1 MSKNKTTSTAWAS
14 KKQGGGSLTSDLLTP
29 RRPSPAPTQSQ
40 SKRSKG
46 PSSPAGL
53 PKSAEVRRLE
63 RLIDEV
69 STGVVDSRV
78 ANRPGC
84 FCLARAHELSHYVP
98 ICIHC
103 GIILCSLHNP
113 ALPCPSCSSPL
124 LPPATRNALL
134 LQLQE
139 ELALQIHKE
148 DEKIAEEMRIA
159 KEIELH
165 NSGGG
170 NFPTLTGKPDSKP
183 AQNLPRKV
191 ISIGSGKKATVST
204 FISVPS
210 PAVSTPNSGRT
221 SPVEERIPPP
231 PQTAIC
237 IELDPELK
245 LLQRQRPWVD
255 LLDPTPVYQPKQP
268 QQQSEDAQSRG
279 GGGRSR
285 KRGRGRGRG
294 GENGG
299 ARTPYYVV
307 PSLLFYEAEPHVWDL
322 GLGYKYGLNHHH
334 DSVHISSA
342 NQYMLEQTRKNT
354 FVQMFRNYK
363 VVYRRYAGL
372 FFCVCVDAN
381 DNELAYLEAIH
392 LFVEVLD
399 QFFQNVCELDLVFN
413 FYKVYAI
420 LDEVFLAGEIEETS
434 KDVVMARLEEL
445 EKLE

>member
-53 PKSAEVRRLE
+53 PKSAEL
-63 RLIDEV
+63 
-69 STGVVDSRV
+69 
-78 ANRPGC
+78 
-84 FCLARAHELSHYVP
+84 AHELSHYVP

-103 GIILCSLHNP
+103 GIVLCSLHNP

-139 ELALQIHKE
+139 ELALQIRKE

-204 FISVPS
+204 FISVPLH
-210 PAVSTPNSGRT
+210 PYRLQI
-221 SPVEERIPPP
+221 VEELH
-231 PQTAIC
+231 Q
-237 IELDPELK
+237 LK
-245 LLQRQRPWVD
+245 
-255 LLDPTPVYQPKQP
+255 
-268 QQQSEDAQSRG
+268 SE
-279 GGGRSR
+279 
-285 KRGRGRGRG
+285 
-294 GENGG
+294 
-299 ARTPYYVV
+299 
-307 PSLLFYEAEPHVWDL
+307 
-322 GLGYKYGLNHHH
+322 
-334 DSVHISSA
+334 
-342 NQYMLEQTRKNT
+342 
-354 FVQMFRNYK
+354 
-363 VVYRRYAGL
+363 YRRHHKRLYA
-372 FFCVCVDAN
+372 
-381 DNELAYLEAIH
+381 
-392 LFVEVLD
+392 
-399 QFFQNVCELDLVFN
+399 
-413 FYKVYAI
+413 
-420 LDEVFLAGEIEETS
+420 S
-434 KDVVMARLEEL
+434 S
-445 EKLE
+445 